1 MAIEWNYE
9 IMTTGS
15 SDIDEEHKEWIR
27 RFNQFDDAVVNR
39 QGVEAINDSLQFF
52 LSYSKTHFP
61 HEEAIMEQYKC
72 PVAALNRAEHG
83 RFREKIHAMETW
95 VRSEGASLV
104 EVIGLKVDMEQWLVN
119 HICKVD
125 TQLRT
130 VVNPSNTPRTSFE
143 S

>member
-15 SDIDEEHKEWIR
+15 SEIDEEHKEWIR

-39 QGVEAINDSLQFF
+39 QGVEVINDSLQFF
-52 LSYSKTHFP
+52 LSYSKSHFP
-61 HEEAIMEQYKC
+61 HEEAFMEQYKC

-83 RFREKIHAMETW
+83 RFREKLLALETW
-95 VRSEGASLV
+95 VRSEGPSLV
-104 EVIGLKVDMEQWLVN
+104 EVIGLKGDMEQWLVN
-119 HICKVD
+119 HICKID

-130 VVNPSNTPRTSFE
+130 VVNPKITPRTS
-143 S
+143 SNS